1 MWSHSKYFNCCGT
14 NWLQRAFCIWS
25 TKSALVGFT
34 KSLARDLG
42 RAGVTVNAVCPGF
55 MATDMTT
62 GLQGEKLQSIMRRSP
77 LGRLAS
83 VEDVAYIFA
92 HLVK

>member
-1 MWSHSKYFNCCGT
+1 MIMQGCG
-14 NWLQRAFCIWS
+14 RI
-25 TKSALVGFT
+25 
-34 KSLARDLG
+34 
-42 RAGVTVNAVCPGF
+42 VNISS
-55 MATDMTT
+55 DMTT
-62 GLQGEKLQSIMRRSP
+62 GLQGEELQSIMRRSP